1 MPHEGYKVIDQWMK
15 NHFEDAFIHTTN
27 TDGYHLRSG
36 CSTNK
41 VLEVHGSMWR
51 LQCLDVCSH
60 AFWTE
65 ETVPLCKLDRQ
76 TMRASN
82 YPTCPQCHGTARP
95 HILMF
100 GDMEYVGH
108 PEQEKNFEN
117 FLRKEVDLA
126 LLVGSSGAVPTNDYL
141 ALELKN
147 RGAKLINI
155 NPDQSANNIAQSE
168 VFIPLKSGDAFSQLG
183 ALIS

>member
-1 MPHEGYKVIDQWMK
+1 MK
-15 NHFEDAFIHTTN
+15 
-27 TDGYHLRSG
+27 
-36 CSTNK
+36 
-41 VLEVHGSMWR
+41 
-51 LQCLDVCSH
+51 
-60 AFWTE
+60 
-65 ETVPLCKLDRQ
+65 
-76 TMRASN
+76 ASS
-82 YPTCPQCHGTARP
+82 YPICPQCRGTARP

-100 GDMEYVGH
+100 GDMDYVGH

-155 NPDQSANNIAQSE
+155 NPDQSANNIAQAD

-183 ALIS
+183 ALIF